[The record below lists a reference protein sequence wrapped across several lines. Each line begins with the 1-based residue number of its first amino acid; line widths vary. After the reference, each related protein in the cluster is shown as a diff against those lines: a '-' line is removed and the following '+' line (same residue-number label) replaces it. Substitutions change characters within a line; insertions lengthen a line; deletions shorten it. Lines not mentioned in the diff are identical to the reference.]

1 MKLNVCIGKQAV
13 DKFSLTMLLITH
25 IGRDTSFWFP
35 AQVTNLEA
43 KILSNTFDAV
53 QNYVIFIWLDK
64 IIPLK
69 VVINACK
76 SEPKARQYANVLKVN
91 YTRA

>member
-1 MKLNVCIGKQAV
+1 M
-13 DKFSLTMLLITH
+13 
-25 IGRDTSFWFP
+25 TS
-35 AQVTNLEA
+35 LEA

-91 YTRA
+91 SEIFRK